1 MFIERGKQLRVLR
14 RGGFAWLV
22 TGCFVAMGLV
32 FGAGLSD
39 PQFGW
44 KVFGTVMAAIC
55 FGYAYVMWRAATVV
69 FYSKG
74 ALVGTPLR
82 PQWIKWDQMIDVS
95 LQRDRSGYGRRG
107 HVPVIQLKSGRYV
120 RLGFF
125 FAPDGSSSESNV
137 AARVATALRA
147 QLGPAS

>member
-1 MFIERGKQLRVLR
+1 
-14 RGGFAWLV
+14 
-22 TGCFVAMGLV
+22 MGLV
-32 FGAGLSD
+32 FAAGLAD

-44 KVFGTVMAAIC
+44 KVFGAVMAAIC
-55 FGYAYVMWRAATVV
+55 FGYAYVIWRAATVV

-82 PQWIKWDQMIDVS
+82 PQWIPWDQMIDVS

-107 HVPVIQLKSGRYV
+107 LVPVIQLKSGRHV

-125 FAPDGSSSESNV
+125 FAPDGSSSESNIAERLV
-137 AARVATALRA
+137 NALMA
-147 QLGPAS
+147 EVGPAS